1 MTNNIKCFA
10 SFVIGAAVSF
20 AVSWGFLKTKYEQIA
35 NDEIESVKEVFAA
48 RKFEPAIAA
57 AKNISDGVATQERD
71 KFVSTTTEWF
81 CMRSDA
87 PETVSTDHNDILEA
101 PCKKPKS
108 VVDYSHMCNN
118 LGYSSEN
125 KEKGG
130 DIMSNDPYVISP
142 DEFGE
147 KDDYDTVSLTYYAD
161 GVLADECDD
170 VIYNVDNVIGEDS
183 LNHFGEYEEDSV
195 FVRNDSMATD
205 YEILRDL
212 RAYSD
217 VVGSTPSVNNDED

>member
-48 RKFEPAIAA
+48 RKFEP
-57 AKNISDGVATQERD
+57 T
-71 KFVSTTTEWF
+71 
-81 CMRSDA
+81 MSDA

-108 VVDYSHMCNN
+108 VVDYSHMCKN
-118 LGYSSEN
+118 LGYSLEN

-170 VIYNVDNVIGEDS
+170 VICNVDNVIGEDS

-217 VVGSTPSVNNDED
+217 VVGSTPSVNTDED

>member
-48 RKFEPAIAA
+48 RKFEP
-57 AKNISDGVATQERD
+57 T
-71 KFVSTTTEWF
+71 
-81 CMRSDA
+81 MSDA
-87 PETVSTDHNDILEA
+87 PETVSTDHNNILEA
-101 PCKKPKS
+101 PCKTTKS
-108 VVDYSHMCNN
+108 VVDYSHMCKN

-130 DIMSNDPYVISP
+130 DIMSNDPYVIPP

-170 VIYNVDNVIGEDS
+170 IIYNVDNVIGEDS

-217 VVGSTPSVNNDED
+217 VVGSTPSVNTDED